1 MLKFSGY
8 SYLIWDQVNFYFF
21 LCVSLKNQPILN
33 FLKLFRLFLFTGKF
47 YPILKNHFKIR
58 FNDFLNFKEFKV
70 KQLVYRC
77 KTLIT
82 IKKNKKFFY
91 ENILLILKQTYFF
104 SKLKKCNMR
113 SKIRWFTYSAIHIT
127 YRILLRSSSLREPRD
142 PLSKVVFIL

>member
-21 LCVSLKNQPILN
+21 FPFKSRKIKTNLIFQNCLGYS
-33 FLKLFRLFLFTGKF
+33 FFTGKF
-47 YPILKNHFKIR
+47 YPILKKKSVF
-58 FNDFLNFKEFKV
+58 FNDFFWNKEFKV

-82 IKKNKKFFY
+82 IKNKNIFY

-113 SKIRWFTYSAIHIT
+113 SKIRWFTYSAIHTT

>member
-8 SYLIWDQVNFYFF
+8 SYLIWDQVILIKIFLFYENFA
-21 LCVSLKNQPILN
+21 KINH
-33 FLKLFRLFLFTGKF
+33 LKLFRLFLLTGKF
-47 YPILKNHFKIR
+47 YPILIIKIR
-58 FNDFLNFKEFKV
+58 KISILKKNLKWNN
-70 KQLVYRC
+70 LYRC

-82 IKKNKKFFY
+82 IKIHNDFY

-113 SKIRWFTYSAIHIT
+113 SKIRWFTYSAIHTT